1 MSISGDKTFTGDII
15 FESNIHMNGG
25 NVFVANTVN
34 MSVSDPIIELGL
46 NNIGTNDLGII
57 MTRPAANS
65 NVALV
70 YDESADILRM
80 GYTLNGANDTV
91 VDLDSN
97 ALAVSVQ
104 GALSAASVSGDGSGL
119 TSLNASNITTGA
131 LSTTTVTI
139 DDYLIHDGDTDTKV
153 GFPLADTFAVNTAGS
168 ERLRVDSSGNVGI
181 GTASPATPF
190 NINKLTATVN
200 PKAHT
205 TTEFIRLRGD
215 KVIGQT
221 YAISGGI
228 KLGGDT
234 GGTATADGRI
244 EFYANDGAD
253 PGNSYGDVPDNFIMC
268 MRGDGNVGIGT
279 VSPEDN
285 VHIYSSETGGTQLK
299 IENASTSGDTRAGL
313 FLQTRSS
320 NVFALQFTPST
331 EQIIFDN
338 KGQGGYGFYQK
349 NGGGTTN
356 LSAVIDKDGNVGIG
370 TANPNKGNLSV
381 YGLGADPYFTGFNE
395 LNYADATDF
404 TGLAHFHSSG
414 SHGVIRISNSA
425 DKTGTTRIDFNTT
438 LGAYWGVNSPQ
449 SSYFRGTAPTAGR
462 IMVRGEIDNNY
473 EDSFMTFHTCRD
485 LRVDGVGGTGNLY
498 ERMRI
503 TSEGNV
509 GIGLVD
515 PKNKLDV
522 RSDNYATF
530 GKATY
535 NAAGWSGIRL
545 GTPYATN
552 HDAYCSVIESYNNHV
567 SNYNSDL
574 RFKTSNGNN
583 ASGNERMRITSA
595 GNVGIGTAS
604 PVAALDFGSSI
615 RNRIINLWGSNT
627 NGSSSTDFYGFGINA
642 STLRYNVY
650 GTADVHK
657 FYGGSTEYGY
667 INNASGFVNSFT
679 GQHKSFPHESLFGKT
694 SEDLC
699 GLIVS
704 ASGEHISINDSVPQK
719 GQGAIQVSEAIPTVK
734 LSVVEKDKKVFG
746 VVSDVEDVETSQRHD
761 HYGAFVSTFE
771 KELGDSRIYVNSIGE
786 GAMWVVNTAGTL
798 ESGDYITTS
807 NVAGYGQRQ
816 DSDSLKNYTVA
827 KITMDCDFAPA
838 TQPIQIIKKEL
849 QDVNYWVNATYE
861 NVSLEEYSNLA
872 EDVRTT
878 TTEIYYSNEDGE
890 ITTDKYNTL
899 ESNVQSTYTELTRTI
914 HQKISTEESKTEQ
927 EGSTLEVRQE
937 LINVLD
943 EHGQLQWEDDPSG
956 VTEKAYKIRYLDT
969 SGQQT
974 DEANA
979 VHIAAFVGCTYHCG

>member
-1 MSISGDKTFTGDII
+1 MEVRF
-15 FESNIHMNGG
+15 
-25 NVFVANTVN
+25 
-34 MSVSDPIIELGL
+34 
-46 NNIGTNDLGII
+46 
-57 MTRPAANS
+57 
-65 NVALV
+65 
-70 YDESADILRM
+70 
-80 GYTLNGANDTV
+80 
-91 VDLDSN
+91 
-97 ALAVSVQ
+97 
-104 GALSAASVSGDGSGL
+104 
-119 TSLNASNITTGA
+119 
-131 LSTTTVTI
+131 
-139 DDYLIHDGDTDTKV
+139 
-153 GFPLADTFAVNTAGS
+153 
-168 ERLRVDSSGNVGI
+168 
-181 GTASPATPF
+181 
-190 NINKLTATVN
+190 
-200 PKAHT
+200 
-205 TTEFIRLRGD
+205 
-215 KVIGQT
+215 
-221 YAISGGI
+221 
-228 KLGGDT
+228 
-234 GGTATADGRI
+234 
-244 EFYANDGAD
+244 
-253 PGNSYGDVPDNFIMC
+253 
-268 MRGDGNVGIGT
+268 
-279 VSPEDN
+279 
-285 VHIYSSETGGTQLK
+285 
-299 IENASTSGDTRAGL
+299 
-313 FLQTRSS
+313 
-320 NVFALQFTPST
+320 
-331 EQIIFDN
+331 
-338 KGQGGYGFYQK
+338 
-349 NGGGTTN
+349 

-552 HDAYCSVIESYNNHV
+552 HDAYCSVIESYNNHA
-567 SNYNSDL
+567 SDYNSDL

-937 LINVLD
+937 LVNVLD